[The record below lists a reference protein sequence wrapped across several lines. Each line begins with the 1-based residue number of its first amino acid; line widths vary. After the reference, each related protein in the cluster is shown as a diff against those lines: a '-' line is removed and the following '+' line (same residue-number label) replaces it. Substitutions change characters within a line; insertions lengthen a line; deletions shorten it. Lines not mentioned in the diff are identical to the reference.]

1 MSVGKQTF
9 PVSKNG
15 VFFGYADADQIAAK
29 PSLELY
35 DEAKAA
41 SARAAMA
48 VEAAKAEADS
58 KAAIVQTAA
67 SGGSDPSAVK
77 KAPGTK

>member
-1 MSVGKQTF
+1 MVGKQLF
-9 PVSKNG
+9 PVTKNG

-41 SARAAMA
+41 AVRASQA
-48 VEAAKAEADS
+48 VAAAKQEAAKKD
-58 KAAIVQTAA
+58 TAVHIA
-67 SGGSDPSAVK
+67 NGSDPYAVK
-77 KAPGTK
+77 KAPSK